1 MAREMRGRRVSE
13 GGARGWD
20 LEVLGYVGGTLT

>member
-13 GGARGWD
+13 GGARAGSWKSW
-20 LEVLGYVGGTLT
+20 VMLGAL